1 MLLAAPFDRLAADYD
16 RSFSASV
23 IGQRMRAAVWRRL
36 DAAFRPGERVLELNC
51 GTGED
56 AVHMGGR
63 GVRVL
68 ATDSSPAMLAVTRAK
83 VARSGLTGLVEVAP
97 LAIEQLARDRP
108 AGPFDGVLS
117 NFGGLNCVEDLPA
130 VSRQLATLTATR
142 AQVCC
147 CAMMGPAVPWEW
159 VWYLARGEPAQGDA
173 AAEARWRT
181 VGRTDDPLS
190 VDRRGAARF
199 RPAFRQRGALR
210 RSARWSRP
218 PSPSRGPRAIRERW
232 PRSTLSSGA
241 PRPRGRCP
249 GSPIIS

>member
-108 AGPFDGVLS
+108 A
-117 NFGGLNCVEDLPA
+117 
-130 VSRQLATLTATR
+130 
-142 AQVCC
+142 
-147 CAMMGPAVPWEW
+147 
-159 VWYLARGEPAQGDA
+159 
-173 AAEARWRT
+173 
-181 VGRTDDPLS
+181 
-190 VDRRGAARF
+190 
-199 RPAFRQRGALR
+199 
-210 RSARWSRP
+210 
-218 PSPSRGPRAIRERW
+218 
-232 PRSTLSSGA
+232 
-241 PRPRGRCP
+241 
-249 GSPIIS
+249 